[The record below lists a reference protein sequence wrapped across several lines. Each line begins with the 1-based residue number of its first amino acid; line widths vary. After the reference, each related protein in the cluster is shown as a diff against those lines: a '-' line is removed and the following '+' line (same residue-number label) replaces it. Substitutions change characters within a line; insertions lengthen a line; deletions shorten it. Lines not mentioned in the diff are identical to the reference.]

1 MIEIVSKRAS
11 LRASARQLYEYDLPW
26 IIHAAAQQ
34 LRVAGESEQA
44 DTLDEIAL
52 LVELGLPTDAA
63 TRIFLAG
70 VRSRVAATE
79 IAALGVEFGTG
90 TAQTRR
96 LLATTAFAQRVQVR
110 LSAPSSD
117 WLDLLREEDSQH
129 RPGTVPPFASW
140 TERDDPGVGVLH
152 ARKLDGNL
160 FLCSTDGSVRFNV
173 SPTEARPFDRL
184 ANDHRMAFTQDGST
198 WRLTPR
204 DPRLS

>member
-1 MIEIVSKRAS
+1 MA
-11 LRASARQLYEYDLPW
+11 
-26 IIHAAAQQ
+26 
-34 LRVAGESEQA
+34 
-44 DTLDEIAL
+44 
-52 LVELGLPTDAA
+52 
-63 TRIFLAG
+63 
-70 VRSRVAATE
+70 
-79 IAALGVEFGTG
+79 
-90 TAQTRR
+90 R
-96 LLATTAFAQRVQVR
+96 LLAERGAAGVTVCGRNEDRGGAVAYALEEVGCPALFVQ
-110 LSAPSSD
+110 A
-117 WLDLLREEDSQH
+117 DLLREEDSQH